1 MPAPARVA
9 EVHTS
14 EELSPAAAP
23 GAPGGRAAS
32 TPFVSICIV
41 SAHRAAL
48 LGRCLDSLR
57 RQEQSPPFEL
67 LVGADQDPSVE
78 EVVSARFPDAVVTH
92 ISHPT
97 PAGLR
102 NSLLRRARGEWLL
115 FLDDDVE
122 LEPGFLHTLHE
133 LAIADPELG
142 VLGGPNVAPRGSSR
156 FQQVQE
162 AVLASLVATGPVRR
176 RYGRHAAREGHERHF
191 TLCTLAVRRR
201 VMADFD
207 ERLVCAEENEL
218 LEGLRREG
226 VRMGYEP
233 ALLSYHERRPSW
245 RSFASQMH
253 RYGHGR
259 GQLLARHPGT
269 ARLSHLAPAAL
280 VVYCALLLPMALL
293 AGPLVLAPLLLYAAA
308 VAATAARVG
317 WTLRRAPAVSL
328 AALLIVTVHLWY
340 GAGVLRGLSVS
351 ALTRAVRLL
360 AAPVRHRG
368 LLGMLIVRQ
377 IRLRSKRSLVGIV
390 WPLSAPFFLLG
401 LYFFVFHSIFDVP
414 IDRYGVYLFAGLLP
428 WTFLT
433 QTLGSAV
440 MSISA
445 EPELI
450 RRAKFPYELVP
461 VATVSVM
468 SIYFLVSLLG
478 FVVYL
483 AIVGQL
489 SYAVLPVLLAPVL
502 CHYLFVG
509 ALAVLLALIDVYNRD
524 LRSVLANLLTIW
536 FFLVPIVYHQQALG
550 HGLHFLQ
557 SVDPANLIVGQF
569 RDVLYYGH
577 ISHLGH
583 MFVLLALCLATWLA
597 CLEIFR
603 RQDPRLPKEV

>member
-1 MPAPARVA
+1 MRTQELPGTAPRSAF
-9 EVHTS
+9 
-14 EELSPAAAP
+14 
-23 GAPGGRAAS
+23 GAGDP
-32 TPFVSICIV
+32 PFVSICII
-41 SAHRAAL
+41 SARRPDL
-48 LGRCLDSLR
+48 LARCLESLR
-57 RQEQSPPFEL
+57 GQERPPPFEL
-67 LVGADQDPSVE
+67 LVGADDDPSVE
-78 EVVSARFPDAVVTH
+78 EVVSARFPGADVMH
-92 ISHPT
+92 LSHPT

-122 LEPGFLHTLHE
+122 LEPHFLRILHD

-156 FQQVQE
+156 FQEVQE
-162 AVLASLVATGPVRR
+162 AVLASLLATGPVRR
-176 RYGRHAAREGHERHF
+176 RYGRHAARVGHERHF

-226 VRMGYEP
+226 VQMRYEP
-233 ALLSYHERRPSW
+233 ALLSYHERRPTW
-245 RSFASQMH
+245 RSFASQIH

-259 GQLLARHPGT
+259 GQLLARHPST
-269 ARLSHLAPAAL
+269 ARLAHLAPVAL
-280 VVYCALLLPMALL
+280 VVYCALLVPMALL
-293 AGPLVLAPLLLYAAA
+293 GGPLVLAPLVLYAAA

-317 WTLRRAPAVSL
+317 WTLRRASAAPL
-328 AALLIVTVHLWY
+328 AAALIVTVHLWY

-360 AAPVRHRG
+360 SGPVQHRD
-368 LLGMLIVRQ
+368 LLWMLIVRQ
-377 IRLRSKRSLVGIV
+377 LRIRSKRSLIGIM

-401 LYFFVFHSIFDVP
+401 LYVFVFHSIFHVP
-414 IDRYGVYLFAGLLP
+414 ISRYPEYLFAGLLP

-433 QTLGSAV
+433 QTLGASVAA
-440 MSISA
+440 IST

-450 RRAKFPYELVP
+450 RRTKFPYELLP
-461 VATVSVM
+461 VATVSAM
-468 SIYFLVSLLG
+468 SLYFLVSLVG

-483 AIVGQL
+483 AIAGQL
-489 SYAVLPVLLAPVL
+489 SYALLPFLVAPVL
-502 CHYLFVG
+502 CLYLFVG

-550 HGLHFLQ
+550 HGLQFLQ

-583 MFVLLALCLATWLA
+583 MIELLVICLATWLI
-597 CLEIFR
+597 CLEVFR